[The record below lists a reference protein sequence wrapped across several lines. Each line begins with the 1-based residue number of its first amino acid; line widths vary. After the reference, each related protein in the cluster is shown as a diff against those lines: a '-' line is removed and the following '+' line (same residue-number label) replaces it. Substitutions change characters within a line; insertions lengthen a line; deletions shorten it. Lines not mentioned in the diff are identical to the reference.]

1 MLYSI
6 LLIVALFVVFRMYSK
21 KTQSLTS
28 EQKKK
33 MLRMWLLIGAAIA
46 VAVLAFSKGNVI
58 AGAIASMVALF
69 SRALPLLR
77 FAPLVKTF
85 MDKQTGS
92 SPGSQGQS
100 GSKASVIQNMDKA
113 QAADILGVDIDA
125 SKNDIIAAHKRLM
138 QKVHPDKGGSDA
150 LAIQINEAKK
160 VLLGE

>member
-6 LLIVALFVVFRMYSK
+6 LLIVALFVIFRMYSK

>member
-6 LLIVALFVVFRMYSK
+6 LLIVALFVVFQVYSK

-77 FAPLVKTF
+77 FAPLLKMFFNKQSSANQSQSNAKPPAIQT
-85 MDKQTGS
+85 MDKT
-92 SPGSQGQS
+92 
-100 GSKASVIQNMDKA
+100 
-113 QAADILGVDIDA
+113 QAADILGVDINA
-125 SKNDIIAAHKRLM
+125 SEEEIVAAHKRLI

-150 LAIQINEAKK
+150 LAMQINEAKK
-160 VLLGE
+160 VLLND

>member
-6 LLIVALFVVFRMYSK
+6 LLIIALFVVFRMYSK
-21 KTQSLTS
+21 KTQGLSP

-46 VAVLAFSKGNVI
+46 VAVLAFAKGNVI

-77 FAPLVKTF
+77 FAPLLKAF
-85 MDKQTGS
+85 FNKQANAN
-92 SPGSQGQS
+92 QGQAS
-100 GSKASVIQNMDKA
+100 SKPPVVQNMDKT
-113 QAADILGVDIDA
+113 QAADILGVDINA
-125 SKNDIIAAHKRLM
+125 SEEEIVAAHKRLI

-150 LAIQINEAKK
+150 LAMQINEAKK
-160 VLLGE
+160 VLLDIK

>member
-1 MLYSI
+1 MLLSI
-6 LLIVALFVVFRMYSK
+6 LLVIALFVIFRFYAKKSK
-21 KTQSLTS
+21 GLSPEK
-28 EQKKK
+28 KKK
-33 MLRMWLLIGAAIA
+33 MLRMWLLAAAAIA
-46 VAVLAFSKGNVI
+46 VAILAFAKGNVI
-58 AGAIASMVALF
+58 AGALASLVALF

-85 MDKQTGS
+85 MDKQAGS
-92 SPGSQGQS
+92 SPGQS

-125 SKNDIIAAHKRLM
+125 SKDDIIAAHKRLM